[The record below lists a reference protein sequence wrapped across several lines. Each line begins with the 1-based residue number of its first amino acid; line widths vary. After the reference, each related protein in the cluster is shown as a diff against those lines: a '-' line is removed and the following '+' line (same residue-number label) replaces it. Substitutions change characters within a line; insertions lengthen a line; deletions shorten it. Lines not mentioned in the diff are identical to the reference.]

1 MALVVW
7 FTVGL
12 ALWHFTVFLPDRF
25 WAGIVGALLGAVV
38 GAMISGGIAQI
49 ASGRTIGDTDIG
61 TALVAI
67 PGTVVGL
74 AVIGTEALATMGTQG
89 VIGDLSFVT
98 AGSLFAI
105 FATLLRL
112 WRIEPMR
119 ARPVPFCRQSL
130 RPEPETSP
138 RRFVLTVPCRW
149 FIMYALTASQMSGL
163 LSGAPKTRSSRS
175 SWPTVSFFRF
185 LTSTVAIG
193 LTSSPS

>member
-38 GAMISGGIAQI
+38 GAMISGGIAQL

-74 AVIGTEALATMGTQG
+74 AVI
-89 VIGDLSFVT
+89 
-98 AGSLFAI
+98 
-105 FATLLRL
+105 
-112 WRIEPMR
+112 
-119 ARPVPFCRQSL
+119 
-130 RPEPETSP
+130 
-138 RRFVLTVPCRW
+138 
-149 FIMYALTASQMSGL
+149 Y
-163 LSGAPKTRSSRS
+163 
-175 SWPTVSFFRF
+175 
-185 LTSTVAIG
+185 AIG
-193 LTSSPS
+193 VRREQLQTVE